1 MNHGK
6 RVARIMKRLTSFF
19 LFLTALLLAPLA
31 GLHAQTVTLRVDPG
45 KSVGHI
51 DERIYGHFLEHIYHS
66 CNGGLWGEVVWNRSF
81 EETCSRDTGWRV
93 SDGVLETPP
102 DLRRETRVRFQES
115 WHDYE
120 FTLDAQKTGGDGELW
135 VVFREDVFG
144 ARDTLV
150 LGQEIRLEHFGRNP
164 QTRQEETVTLATARG
179 TVANDHWQQIRVRCE
194 KQHLQVWLNGQPL
207 FDVTDPARHLWS
219 GIGVGARH
227 ATGRFRQFHAASL
240 DGKALLD
247 APLPW
252 PARHWRATGAG
263 TVALSTD
270 QPLNSRFCLNL
281 IGDAGVS
288 QAHFCLR
295 PGDGFRGSLW
305 ARGEGAL
312 AVQLGDDEKRLSPLS
327 ADWKEYPL
335 EFAPHSG
342 DTLQITGHGNVF
354 VDQVSLRP
362 DSARATGGFRPDLLD
377 AVAAL
382 RPPLIRWPGGT
393 FVAGYNWKNAIG
405 PQEKRVGKNGWDELD
420 PLSFGIDE
428 FIALCRKAGAEPL
441 ICVNVGLNKPELVR
455 DACDFIEYCNG
466 AVTTKWGAVRAAHG
480 HREPYNVKQWEIG
493 NEMWSIGA
501 TNYVEIVRQF
511 VPPMKKADPT
521 IQVSVCGNI
530 SFDLQ
535 WNAAV
540 IAGCAELTDYLSIHH
555 YESPARFADGPAKY
569 AAFWRETGKLIA
581 ASKNPQMKLFVSEWN
596 ASSTDWRTGL
606 YCGGLLNEFERAAD
620 LVTMATPA
628 LFLRRVTAPDWDNA
642 FINFDSCAWFPAPN
656 YVVMKLWRDHFAATR
671 LAVDGDAGPL
681 NVVATRSDDGRTL
694 WLKAVNPSAEPR
706 PVKLAVTGGF
716 QLAGAT
722 LKLVAPDD
730 LNARNS
736 LAQPD
741 AVRVVSGKVELLD
754 GRTDFVLP
762 RWSAAVLEL
771 QSPP

>member
-1 MNHGK
+1 
-6 RVARIMKRLTSFF
+6 
-19 LFLTALLLAPLA
+19 
-31 GLHAQTVTLRVDPG
+31 
-45 KSVGHI
+45 
-51 DERIYGHFLEHIYHS
+51 
-66 CNGGLWGEVVWNRSF
+66 
-81 EETCSRDTGWRV
+81 
-93 SDGVLETPP
+93 
-102 DLRRETRVRFQES
+102 
-115 WHDYE
+115 
-120 FTLDAQKTGGDGELW
+120 
-135 VVFREDVFG
+135 
-144 ARDTLV
+144 
-150 LGQEIRLEHFGRNP
+150 
-164 QTRQEETVTLATARG
+164 
-179 TVANDHWQQIRVRCE
+179 
-194 KQHLQVWLNGQPL
+194 
-207 FDVTDPARHLWS
+207 
-219 GIGVGARH
+219 
-227 ATGRFRQFHAASL
+227 
-240 DGKALLD
+240 
-247 APLPW
+247 
-252 PARHWRATGAG
+252 
-263 TVALSTD
+263 
-270 QPLNSRFCLNL
+270 
-281 IGDAGVS
+281 
-288 QAHFCLR
+288 
-295 PGDGFRGSLW
+295 
-305 ARGEGAL
+305 
-312 AVQLGDDEKRLSPLS
+312 
-327 ADWKEYPL
+327 
-335 EFAPHSG
+335 
-342 DTLQITGHGNVF
+342 
-354 VDQVSLRP
+354 
-362 DSARATGGFRPDLLD
+362 
-377 AVAAL
+377 L

-393 FVAGYNWKNAIG
+393 FVAGYNWKNGIG